1 MDGDAAARH
10 HQVNGL
16 IVLGLGEPHRLLIEQ
31 HARVAQPGAEPGVI
45 FERADAAVD
54 VDRRVGLGVAGIGDG
69 DVLVT
74 RAVGDEH
81 VGHGADQL
89 AALGVAHR
97 SQTALP
103 LRAGEFERRLETH
116 ALGRGRRQLVPL
128 DRVDQPGL
136 DAFPAHPTARQIAL
150 EMF

>member
-16 IVLGLGEPHRLLIEQ
+16 IVLGLGEPYRLFIEQ
-31 HARVAQPGAEPGVI
+31 HARVAEPGAEPGVI
-45 FERADAAVD
+45 LQRADPAVD
-54 VDRRVGLGVAGIGDG
+54 IDGGIGLGVAGIGDG
-69 DVLVT
+69 DVFVAH
-74 RAVGDEH
+74 AVGDKH
-81 VGHGADQL
+81 IGHRADEL
-89 AALGVAHR
+89 APLGVAHR

-103 LRAGEFERRLETH
+103 LRAGEFERGREID
-116 ALGRGRRQLVPL
+116 ALARRHRQLIPF

-150 EMF
+150 KMF